1 MIGLRYRDK
10 TDNCDLKP
18 ESFRFSAYRN
28 LFILTYGRTRA
39 KMERKPLPSCLVMR
53 VRTLYPDP
61 HNQYTGFK
69 AKRLRKRWFF
79 VCFRTECLQQTCST
93 ICPLSLRH
101 SQVDYSGATATAPG
115 AHLRHRM
122 NICEWNSLL
131 TPPRRILWTICIHL
145 CEKYPIDDAHLS
157 LTFWASWYTIY
168 KILFLHWEYSRHCK
182 AFTASTFSDTDLSNI
197 PLQNYTHNPVRV
209 SNLFFSSLSLSCFK
223 WIKKFI

>member
-28 LFILTYGRTRA
+28 LFIMTYGRTRA

-61 HNQYTGFK
+61 QNQYTGFK

-79 VCFRTECLQQTCST
+79 LCFRTECLQQTCST

-115 AHLRHRM
+115 ARPLRHGI
-122 NICEWNSLL
+122 ICMHLGLFGFGGFLGVMYLYKNSNFFWGGEGWKSLHVVTIQTVLL
-131 TPPRRILWTICIHL
+131 M
-145 CEKYPIDDAHLS
+145 
-157 LTFWASWYTIY
+157 
-168 KILFLHWEYSRHCK
+168 
-182 AFTASTFSDTDLSNI
+182 
-197 PLQNYTHNPVRV
+197 
-209 SNLFFSSLSLSCFK
+209 
-223 WIKKFI
+223 